1 MRIMRVNWNDEAKE
15 NLYGGKGFWC
25 YDERVYSAMYNGYT
39 VEVEHRR
46 NVHDNGKVSGYYAVY
61 LLKYDDNNWLE
72 ELYCLTAAL
81 FTAKELWQYMA
92 ELELDSTSS
101 AIQTTENQ
109 WLTMLQEALSHNCRD
124 YFDKETNCYYFFEV
138 DNEEYVV
145 EVWASYR
152 LPNGAL
158 TTMSYVSNIWAD
170 EMPIVMRGILW

>member
-1 MRIMRVNWNDEAKE
+1 MLRCNWNDMELEAR
-15 NLYGGKGFWC
+15 YGGKGFWHDRQLIFSKPYSDYMVEVYVVRDFHDSGITSKHWTIHLSR
-25 YDERVYSAMYNGYT
+25 YDEYGRVMET
-39 VEVEHRR
+39 
-46 NVHDNGKVSGYYAVY
+46 
-61 LLKYDDNNWLE
+61 
-72 ELYCLTAAL
+72 YCLDVIQTI
-81 FTAKELWQYMA
+81 TKMWQFVA
-92 ELELDSTSS
+92 GLELDSTVS

-138 DNEEYVV
+138 DSEEYVV